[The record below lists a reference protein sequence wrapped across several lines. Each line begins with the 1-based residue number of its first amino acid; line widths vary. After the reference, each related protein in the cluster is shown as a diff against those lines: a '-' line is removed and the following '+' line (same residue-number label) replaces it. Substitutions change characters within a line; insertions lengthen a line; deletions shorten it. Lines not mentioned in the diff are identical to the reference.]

1 MFLKDILNKGSSSGF
16 IKKRQYQFYFVIFS
30 VLLSLSGFS
39 YNVWRL
45 ESTETNNTVRTAS
58 FEMLLELSQLEQ
70 LIYSLHYDQ
79 DPSEGSPRKGWVKVG
94 LINDLSPLAGK
105 SVMVKADALRSSWA
119 DNWNSIES
127 SNLATN
133 EVVNAIEAT
142 RKEINKTITS
152 LR

>member
-16 IKKRQYQFYFVIFS
+16 IRKRQYQFYFVVFS

-45 ESTETNNTVRTAS
+45 ESTETNNTIRTAS
-58 FEMLLELSQLEQ
+58 FEILLELSQLEQ
-70 LIYSLHYDQ
+70 LIYALHYDKNQ
-79 DPSEGSPRKGWVKVG
+79 AEGSPRNGWVKVG
-94 LINDLSPLAGK
+94 LINDLSPLAGEN
-105 SVMVKADALRSSWA
+105 VMVKADALRSIWSE
-119 DNWNSIES
+119 NWNSIES

-133 EVVNAIEAT
+133 EVVDAIEAT